1 MIKVLHLSTFHLT
14 GGAGIAA
21 ARLNRALNRNGVQ
34 SRLLVA
40 KTSVEEPN
48 VSGLAD
54 SGPGKAFFWLRFVA
68 ERLFFLPYE
77 RSSEVRYAF
86 SPAVSGKDLA
96 THKLVKEADIIHL
109 HWINFGF
116 LSVGNIAALLSLGK
130 PMVWT
135 LHDMW
140 AFTGGCHHSGE
151 CDHFKV
157 SCGNCKFLKKPGE
170 KDLSYNRLLSKKQQW
185 KASNGFTAVACSRWL
200 GGRAQSGSLWRSSDV
215 TTIPNPL
222 DTSLFRKTEDSTRY
236 SGLGLPDGKTY
247 ILFAA
252 AKVSAKGKGF
262 GFLHEALHIL
272 VQKSPQAGE
281 KLRLL
286 VLGADDGG
294 MLNDIPLEARFLGY
308 ISDDEMLVKV
318 YNAASLYVTPSVE
331 DNLPNTV
338 MEAMSCGT
346 PVVGFRTGGI
356 PEMIDHKVNGY
367 VADYK
372 SPESLAEGILWV
384 LENNAAGALSEA
396 ARQKVLREYDE
407 KVVAARY
414 LELYKSLLDGCK
426 DPV

>member
-48 VSGLAD
+48 VCGLAD
-54 SGPGKAFFWLRFVA
+54 RGQGKAFFWLRFVA

-77 RSSEVRYAF
+77 RSPEVRYAF
-86 SPAVSGKDLA
+86 SPAVSGENLTA
-96 THKLVKEADIIHL
+96 HKLVKEADIIHL

-116 LSVGNIAALLSLGK
+116 LSVGDIGGLLSLGK
-130 PMVWT
+130 PVVWT

-151 CDHFKV
+151 CDHFLS
-157 SCGNCKFLKKPGE
+157 SCGNCKFLKRPGE
-170 KDLSYNRLLSKKQQW
+170 KDLSYERLLTKKQLW
-185 KASNGFTAVACSRWL
+185 KPRNAFMAVACSRWL
-200 GGRAQSGSLWRSSDV
+200 AQKAQSGSLWRSSDV
-215 TTIPNPL
+215 TSIPNPL
-222 DTSLFRKTEDSTRY
+222 DTSVFRKIENFTQY
-236 SGLGLPDGKTY
+236 SDLGVPAGRVY

-262 GFLHEALHIL
+262 GFLYEALRIL
-272 VQKSPQAGE
+272 ARRSPEAGK
-281 KLRLL
+281 KLGLL
-286 VLGADDGG
+286 VLGSDNGG
-294 MLNDIPLEARFLGY
+294 MLDDIPLETHFLGY
-308 ISDDEMLVKV
+308 ISDDETLVKV

-338 MEAMSCGT
+338 MEAMACGT
-346 PVVGFRTGGI
+346 PAVGFHTGGI

-384 LENNAAGALSEA
+384 LDNNVGGVLSEA
-396 ARQKVLREYDE
+396 ARRKALREYDE

-414 LELYKSLLDGCK
+414 HELYQSLLGGCK

>member
-1 MIKVLHLSTFHLT
+1 MIKVLHLSTFHLA

-21 ARLNRALNRNGVQ
+21 ARLNRALNKNGVR
-34 SRLLVA
+34 SGLLVA
-40 KTSVEEPN
+40 KTPVDEPN
-48 VSGLAD
+48 VSVLNDGV
-54 SGPGKAFFWLRFVA
+54 PGKFFFWLRFIA

-77 RSSEVRYAF
+77 RSPEVRYSF
-86 SPAVSGKDLA
+86 SPAVSGKDL
-96 THKLVKEADIIHL
+96 TGHRLVKEADIIHL
-109 HWINFGF
+109 HWVNFGF
-116 LSVGNIAALLSLGK
+116 LSIGDIGRLLSLGK
-130 PMVWT
+130 PVVWT

-151 CDHFKV
+151 CDHFMS
-157 SCGNCKFLKKPGE
+157 SCGNCKFLKRPGE
-170 KDLSYNRLLSKKQQW
+170 KDLSYGRLLLKKQLW
-185 KASNGFTAVACSRWL
+185 KPGKGFKAVACSRWL
-200 GGRAQSGSLWRSSDV
+200 GHRAQSGSLWQPSDV
-215 TTIPNPL
+215 ISIPNPL
-222 DTSLFRKTEDSTRY
+222 DTSLFRRVENFNQY
-236 SGLGLPDGKTY
+236 AGLGLSAGKTY

-262 GFLHEALHIL
+262 GFLHEALRIL
-272 VQKSPQAGE
+272 ARKKPEAGQKLG
-281 KLRLL
+281 LL
-286 VLGADDGG
+286 ILGADDGG
-294 MLNDIPLEARFLGY
+294 ALDDIPLEARFLGY
-308 ISDDEMLVKV
+308 IGSDEMLVKV

-338 MEAMSCGT
+338 MEAMACGT

-384 LENNAAGALSEA
+384 LENNTGGALSEA

-414 LELYKSLLDGCK
+414 HELYKSLLSGCK

>member
-1 MIKVLHLSTFHLT
+1 MIKVLHLSTFHLA

-21 ARLNRALNRNGVQ
+21 ARLNRALNRNGVR
-34 SRLLVA
+34 SELLVA
-40 KTSVEEPN
+40 KKSVAEPG

-77 RSSEVRYAF
+77 RSAEVRYAF

-96 THKLVKEADIIHL
+96 AHRLVKEADIIHL

-116 LSVGNIAALLSLGK
+116 QSVGDIGRLMSLGK
-130 PMVWT
+130 PVVWT

-151 CDHFKV
+151 CDHFMS
-157 SCGNCKFLKKPGE
+157 SCGNCKFLKRPGE
-170 KDLSYNRLLSKKQQW
+170 KDLSYDRLLSRKQLW
-185 KASNGFTAVACSRWL
+185 KPGGGFTAVACSRWL
-200 GGRAQSGSLWRSSDV
+200 GRRAQAGSLWQPSDV
-215 TTIPNPL
+215 MSIPNPL
-222 DTSLFRKTEDSTRY
+222 DTSLFRRIADFSEY
-236 SGLGLPDGKTY
+236 PGLGVPGDKTY

-262 GFLHEALHIL
+262 GFLHEALRIL
-272 VQKSPQAGE
+272 VSRNPDARQKLG
-281 KLRLL
+281 LL

-294 MLNDIPLEARFLGY
+294 MLDDIPLEARFLGY
-308 ISDDEMLVKV
+308 ISSDEMLVKV

-338 MEAMSCGT
+338 MEAMACGT
-346 PVVGFRTGGI
+346 PVVGFPTGGI

-372 SPESLAEGILWV
+372 SPGSLADGIAWV
-384 LENNAAGALSEA
+384 LENNAGGALSEA

-407 KVVAARY
+407 KVVAGRY
-414 LELYKSLLDGCK
+414 HELYKSLLRGCK
-426 DPV
+426 DPD

>member
-1 MIKVLHLSTFHLT
+1 LIKVLHLSTFHLT

-48 VSGLAD
+48 VSGLGD
-54 SGPGKAFFWLRFVA
+54 RGPGKAFFWLRFVA

-77 RSSEVRYAF
+77 RSPEVRYAF
-86 SPAVSGKDLA
+86 SPAVAGKNLA

-116 LSVGNIAALLSLGK
+116 LSIADIARLLNLGK
-130 PMVWT
+130 PVVWT

-151 CDHFKV
+151 CDHFML
-157 SCGNCKFLKKPGE
+157 SCGDCKFLKRPDK
-170 KDLSYNRLLSKKQQW
+170 KDLSYDRLLSKKQLW
-185 KASNGFTAVACSRWL
+185 KPGGGFTAVACSRWL
-200 GGRAQSGSLWRSSDV
+200 GRRAQSGSLWRPSDV
-215 TTIPNPL
+215 TSIPNPL
-222 DTSLFRKTEDSTRY
+222 DTKLFRKIENFDRY
-236 SGLGLPDGKTY
+236 ADLGLAADKVY

-272 VQKSPQAGE
+272 ARRSPEAGA
-281 KLRLL
+281 KLGLL

-294 MLNDIPLEARFLGY
+294 MLDDVPLEARFLGY
-308 ISDDEMLVKV
+308 ISGDEMLVKV

-338 MEAMSCGT
+338 MEAMACGT

-356 PEMIDHKVNGY
+356 PEMIDHRVNGY

-414 LELYKSLLDGCK
+414 HELYKSLLSGCA

>member
-1 MIKVLHLSTFHLT
+1 MIKVLHLSTFHLA

-21 ARLNRALNRNGVQ
+21 SRLNRALNKSGVR
-34 SRLLVA
+34 SELLVA
-40 KTSVEEPN
+40 RTSVREPN
-48 VSGLAD
+48 VSGLDD
-54 SGPGKAFFWLRFVA
+54 SASGRFFFWLRFIA

-77 RSSEVRYAF
+77 RSPEVRYSF
-86 SPAVSGKDLA
+86 SPAVSGKDLT

-109 HWINFGF
+109 HWISFGF
-116 LSVGNIAALLSLGK
+116 LSIGDIGRLSSLGK
-130 PMVWT
+130 PVVWT

-151 CDHFKV
+151 CDHFMS
-157 SCGNCKFLKKPGE
+157 SCGNCKFLKRPGENDLSRSRLFKKKRLWKPG
-170 KDLSYNRLLSKKQQW
+170 K
-185 KASNGFTAVACSRWL
+185 GFKAVACSQWL
-200 GGRAQSGSLWRSSDV
+200 GHRARSGSLWQPSDV
-215 TTIPNPL
+215 VSIPNPL
-222 DTSLFRKTEDSTRY
+222 DTGVFRRTENI
-236 SGLGLPDGKTY
+236 SGYADLGLPADRTY

-262 GFLHEALHIL
+262 GFLHEALRIL
-272 VQKSPQAGE
+272 ALKKPEAGK
-281 KLRLL
+281 KLALL

-294 MLNDIPLEARFLGY
+294 ALADVPLEARFLGY
-308 ISDDEMLVKV
+308 IGSDEMLVKV
-318 YNAASLYVTPSVE
+318 YNAAALYVTPSVE

-338 MEAMSCGT
+338 MESMACGT

-367 VADYK
+367 VADYQ

-384 LENNAAGALSEA
+384 LENNAGGALSQA

-414 LELYKSLLDGCK
+414 HELYKSLLSGCK
-426 DPV
+426 DPF